1 MYGCLLPRSRTPQES
16 RESTVTGTELPD
28 RLHWPREAPMAAT
41 GSDSALL
48 LIDVLMNLG
57 PARIAV
63 MRSIKKALDP
73 DDILNPGKI
82 FDA

>member
-1 MYGCLLPRSRTPQES
+1 MYGCRLRDQE
-16 RESTVTGTELPD
+16 RAGIAGIDVTGTGLPD
-28 RLHWPREAPMAAT
+28 RLHWPQEAPMAAT

-73 DDILNPGKI
+73 DGILNPGKI
-82 FDA
+82 FDAQ